1 MLSQSTSAAVDVL
14 GALGV
19 SLTQLGDMVSM
30 APFSSVLKAFGALC
44 TACRNAEENKE
55 NVARVQKRAALLLP
69 ALALIH
75 QRLKVI
81 SDADLRA
88 NVEELVGKIIAQL
101 DAQVR
106 WRVLQAWVGATWP
119 SMVPPPPRQHS
130 LDSGRTEWIG
140 WAVQRW
146 PIPPT
151 RDGCLSVGCVGGD
164 CARVSRH
171 CSHGSE
177 AGRVDGVGCC
187 ALSVVCGRQSS
198 SIATTVAGHSRVPS
212 AAVTFKPT

>member
-81 SDADLRA
+81 SDADVRTS
-88 NVEELVGKIIAQL
+88 VEKLVDAIVAQL

-106 WRVLQAWVGATWP
+106 SRVLQAWVENTWP

-130 LDSGRTEWIG
+130 PESGCADWIG
-140 WAVQRW
+140 WSVQCWLSRRHGMDASLSDVLAV
-146 PIPPT
+146 T
-151 RDGCLSVGCVGGD
+151 V
-164 CARVSRH
+164 RVSRGTAPTGVRPAVWMGWGAAR
-171 CSHGSE
+171 CLWCV
-177 AGRVDGVGCC
+177 VD
-187 ALSVVCGRQSS
+187 
-198 SIATTVAGHSRVPS
+198 
-212 AAVTFKPT
+212 